1 MNKPDQFKYDV
12 YDLMSL
18 IDFKLNPRE
27 VELIIFNQSEI
38 NNYPQLTEQ
47 EKISLLGELDNN

>member
-1 MNKPDQFKYDV
+1 MDNKSQYYEII
-12 YDLMSL
+12 YDLMSVVNN
-18 IDFKLNPRE
+18 KLTFE
-27 VELIIFNQSEI
+27 EAKSIIFNQSEI